1 MDESE
6 LANTVSQLRLLGTDQ
21 QSIEVKSN
29 VGKSILSTLGA
40 FSNSGGGI
48 VLIGLDESAGFTTVP
63 EFDAEAARDALVE
76 RSDQLT
82 PAVRPLVEI
91 ISFEDSALV
100 YAEIREMRPH
110 DKPCYVTERG
120 MYNGSFVRAGD
131 GDHRLRPYEIDRL
144 VEEKTQPKWD
154 EDPVSEASLDDLNG
168 TILDDFLDKQRI
180 QRQRTFAQ
188 GRGKAM
194 QRLRVVYD
202 DSPTLAALLSMG
214 EYPQEFFPRLTV
226 AFAVFP
232 GVTRGDIGKGIRM
245 LDSATLSGPIP
256 ELVEEALRRVSLNMN
271 VGALIDDVYRRELP
285 DYPLVA
291 VREAVVNAL
300 MHRDYSPEA
309 RGTQVQVSLF
319 ADRLEITNPGG
330 LFGAVTVRSLG
341 ESAIS
346 SSRNQRL
353 STLLES
359 IETRE
364 GGMIA
369 ENRGTGFAVM
379 NEELE
384 KALMPPVEVRDEL
397 TRFTVTFRRRRVAQQ
412 ETYLPAKDRIRQLS
426 HETSSF
432 TTTEMVSKTNL
443 SRSAV
448 QKAINELISEGLLEP
463 TQPVKSPR
471 QRYRRPTIK

>member
-1 MDESE
+1 MVHE
-6 LANTVSQLRLLGTDQ
+6 LRLVGTDQ
-21 QSIEVKSN
+21 QNIEVKSN
-29 VGKSILSTLGA
+29 VGKSILTTLSA

-48 VLIGLDESAGFTTVP
+48 ILVGLDESAGFEVVA
-63 EFDAEAARDALVE
+63 EFNAAAARNALIE
-76 RSDQLT
+76 RSQQLT
-82 PAVRPLVEI
+82 PAVRPSVDILT
-91 ISFEDSALV
+91 FEDSAVLYV
-100 YAEIREMRPH
+100 EIREMRPH
-110 DKPCYVTERG
+110 DKPCYVTDRG
-120 MYNGSFVRAGD
+120 MYNGSYIRSGD
-131 GDHRLRPYEIDRL
+131 GDYRLRSYEIDRL

-154 EDPVSEASLDDLNG
+154 EDAVLEASLDDLSD
-168 TILDDFLDKQRI
+168 TILSDFLSKQRA
-180 QRQRTFAQ
+180 QRPKTFAQ
-188 GRGKAM
+188 GQEKAL
-194 QRLRVVYD
+194 QRLRIVHN
-202 DSPTLAALLSMG
+202 DSPTLASLLSMG

-256 ELVEEALRRVSLNMN
+256 ELVEETLRRVSLNMN
-271 VGALIDDVYRRELP
+271 VGALIDDVYRKELP

-319 ADRLEITNPGG
+319 ADRLEIANPGG
-330 LFGAVTVRSLG
+330 LYGAVTVRSLG
-341 ESAIS
+341 ESPIS

-359 IETRE
+359 IETSE

-384 KALMPPVEVRDEL
+384 KALMPPVEVNDEL
-397 TRFTVTFRRRRVAQQ
+397 TRFSVTFRRRRVAQQ
-412 ETYLPAKDRIRQLS
+412 ETYLPARDRIRQYS
-426 HETSSF
+426 QEMSSF
-432 TTTEMVSKTNL
+432 STTEMMSKTNL

-448 QKAINELISEGLLEP
+448 QKAINELIADRLLEP
-463 TQPVKSPR
+463 TEPAKSPR
-471 QRYRRPTIK
+471 QRYRRPTSS